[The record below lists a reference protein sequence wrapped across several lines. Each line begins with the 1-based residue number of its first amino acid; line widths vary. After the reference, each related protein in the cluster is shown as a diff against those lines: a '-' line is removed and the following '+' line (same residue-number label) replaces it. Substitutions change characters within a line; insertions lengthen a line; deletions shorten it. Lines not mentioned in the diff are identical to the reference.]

1 MVSGPHAVW
10 QELGKFPP
18 CKVLEGVK
26 VPPKKGT
33 EVQRNWAGQQCW
45 LAGGTGSGSPD
56 FPTLG
61 LIPASSEGNRNRV
74 GSLTKGSQKDTAGE
88 GRASPHWGSCLSPSL
103 PRAQKGGGDP
113 GLLLLTSLPHH
124 AISRDQPPSSTAI
137 ANHEA
142 PTGPSELRPFANLFS
157 RSGGRLGGIHK

>member
-1 MVSGPHAVW
+1 M
-10 QELGKFPP
+10 
-18 CKVLEGVK
+18 
-26 VPPKKGT
+26 PPKKGT

-124 AISRDQPPSSTAI
+124 AISRNQPPSSTAI

>member
-1 MVSGPHAVW
+1 M
-10 QELGKFPP
+10 
-18 CKVLEGVK
+18 
-26 VPPKKGT
+26 PPKKGT

-45 LAGGTGSGSPD
+45 LAGGTGSDSPD

-103 PRAQKGGGDP
+103 PRAQKGSGDP
-113 GLLLLTSLPHH
+113 GLFLLLTSLPTMPFRET
-124 AISRDQPPSSTAI
+124 SPLPQQPLLITRR
-137 ANHEA
+137 
-142 PTGPSELRPFANLFS
+142 LRVLQS
-157 RSGGRLGGIHK
+157 